1 MIDDSPLQICGW
13 MQFKHEHSGE
23 RVSAPA
29 IASFVS
35 RPINWGEKE
44 RMALALRSPVTDIS
58 GFWEEVRHD
67 MWARGVVDEGKLW
80 TPMGFK
86 PNDPSVADAIGTRIA
101 DVLAHT
107 PGEARKNKSPE
118 RRLGSCRF
126 DEWFKGYCVDLV
138 WDPLRDLEPT
148 ARTLAAMAS
157 EGLIHG
163 DGFEMTQHWLG
174 QPLSRL
180 AERRPYANTQARPAA
195 PSGDSKTSKTN
206 ATPAAKTAIS
216 MDAPPKAIAA
226 APIATPIAAAPIA
239 TPIAAA
245 PIATPVAAAPIATPV
260 AAAPI
265 ARIASDASKKPISL
279 MPEDDESDN
288 DREAR
293 AIFGGPDLPNFSTI
307 ARASGSEQRWRSE
320 PEAPQEQHQTPRR
333 APAAIREHENT
344 RPLSIHFGRYPRHGD
359 DGAVDWSTAL
369 VAIDG
374 FMEREAFD
382 AVKRHRR
389 AIRAGKAGGRSESL
403 YAIDALQDLLRA
415 EVSFELD
422 GSAPPSKMIAV
433 GEHGERMLDTPNYAL
448 FSLSKSSDPVAYN
461 IPALV
466 RAKFYRDKLSELLS
480 RAARTPVAQSPSAG
494 WIQLSTG
501 PERVDATMAHPAE
514 GLVKWSRAGGQPM
527 LAKLVDGA
535 DQEKLRRLCSNFSA
549 AASLCRPADAA
560 HEGAL
565 PPGAELPSALEFA
578 GRPRPASQ
586 GAR

>member
-226 APIATPIAAAPIA
+226 APIATPI
-239 TPIAAA
+239 
-245 PIATPVAAAPIATPV
+245 AAAPIATPV